1 MRKKILVST
10 TLILCAAA
18 VVCICYR
25 TGFPVSLFNAE
36 TPIMTTDVSDKIQN
50 TDKEIIA

>member
-1 MRKKILVST
+1 MRKRLFISTILV
-10 TLILCAAA
+10 LCAAA

-36 TPIMTTDVSDKIQN
+36 TKITTTDVSDKIQN